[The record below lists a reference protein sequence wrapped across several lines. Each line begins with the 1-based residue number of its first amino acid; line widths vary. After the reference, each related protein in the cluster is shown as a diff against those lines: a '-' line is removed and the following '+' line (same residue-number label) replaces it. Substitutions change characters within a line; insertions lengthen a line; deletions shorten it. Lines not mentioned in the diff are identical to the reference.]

1 MDLFDKCRAFDQMI
15 QFMRSQNRF
24 FYLREVNPAAAPVVE
39 RNGRKMIM
47 LGSNNYLGLTE
58 HPRVKEAAINA
69 IRELGTGCA
78 GSRVLTGT
86 THIHTELEE
95 LLARFKGC
103 EAAITFSAGFM
114 TMLGTVAG
122 VTARGD
128 YVVSDELNHASI
140 IDGCRLSQAEVK
152 VFRHSDMAHLEE
164 TLAAIPADAGKLV
177 VTDGVFSMKGDIC
190 RLPEIVALA
199 RKYSARVM
207 VDDAHATGVLG
218 RTGKGTAE
226 HFDLEGQVDI
236 VSGTFSKSFGALG
249 GFTCTSRPVVTHLQ
263 LNARPFIFAAAL
275 PPSVVATVK
284 AGLEVLMENPGLVT
298 QLRENARFMQQ
309 GLKEMGYQV
318 EFHDTPIIPVDIPDD
333 DKAFHLA
340 GELEVEGVF
349 ANPVVPPAVRP
360 GESIIR
366 ISLMATHTREQL
378 SQALEKFKIAGKRVG
393 AI

>member
-1 MDLFDKCRAFDQMI
+1 LDLFDKCRLFDQMI
-15 QFMRSQNRF
+15 QFARSQNRF
-24 FYLREVNPAAAPVVE
+24 FYLREVNPAASPVVE
-39 RNGRKMIM
+39 RNGKKMIM

-58 HPRVKEAAINA
+58 HPKVKEAAINA

-86 THIHTELEE
+86 THVHTELEE

-103 EAAITFSAGFM
+103 EAATTFSAGFM
-114 TMLGTVAG
+114 TMLGTIAG
-122 VTARGD
+122 VTAKGD
-128 YVVSDELNHASI
+128 FLLSDELNHASI
-140 IDGCRLSQAEVK
+140 IDGCRLSPATVK

-164 TLAAIPADAGKLV
+164 LLATLPPEAAKLV

-190 RLPEIVALA
+190 KLPEIVGLA
-199 RKYSARVM
+199 RKYRARVM

-218 RTGKGTAE
+218 KTGKGTAE

-249 GFTCTSRPVVTHLQ
+249 GFTCTTRAVVTYLQ

-284 AGLEVLMENPGLVT
+284 AALEVLIENPGLVA
-298 QLRENARFMQQ
+298 QLRENARFLQQ
-309 GLKEMGYQV
+309 GLKEMGYRV
-318 EFHDTPIIPVDIPDD
+318 EFYDTPIIPVDIPDD
-333 DKAFHLA
+333 DKAFRLA
-340 GELEVEGVF
+340 GELEAEGIF
-349 ANPVVPPAVRP
+349 ANPVIPPAVP
-360 GESIIR
+360 TGESIIR
-366 ISLMATHTREQL
+366 ISLMATHTREHL

-393 AI
+393 VI